1 MDYEQYLKICQSIQ
15 ETNDLLLELFEEDL
29 VKFGLKQKTIN
40 RHLSNVDF
48 FLNEFLIRIGAL
60 PMEEG
65 ISMLDE
71 YLGNFFI
78 RKCMWSTPSNK
89 KKNATSI
96 KEFYKGMLEHIKI

>member
-48 FLNEFLIRIGAL
+48 F
-60 PMEEG
+60 
-65 ISMLDE
+65 S
-71 YLGNFFI
+71 
-78 RKCMWSTPSNK
+78 
-89 KKNATSI
+89 
-96 KEFYKGMLEHIKI
+96 